1 MTAALTEKLKT
12 LRSIFHEMEHVVVA
26 YSGGVD
32 STFLLKVAVDTLG
45 ERAIGLTAISE
56 SYPERELEEARTI
69 ARDIGAKM
77 VEVRTEE
84 IERSEYRSNAGDRCY
99 FCKSELFNVAARE
112 AQRLNLGNLCYGAI
126 PDDLGDH
133 RPGMTAASEW
143 SVRAPLIEAGIS
155 KEEIRLLSKQ
165 VGLPTWN
172 KPATACLASRFPY
185 GTEITRDRL
194 RQVERC
200 EDLLKDLGLVEF
212 RARFHENLVRIEL
225 GNLELQRVFT
235 DSGLREQIIAGC
247 KDVGFPFVTIDLEGY
262 RSGSANGLVTIV
274 G

>member
-1 MTAALTEKLKT
+1 MTPVLADKLKNLHT
-12 LRSIFHEMEHVVVA
+12 IFQEMEHAVVA

-32 STFLLKVAVDTLG
+32 STFLLKVAVDALG
-45 ERAIGLTAISE
+45 ERAVGLTAISE
-56 SYPERELEEARTI
+56 SYPERELEEARII
-69 ARDIGAKM
+69 ARDMGARLI
-77 VEVRTEE
+77 EVRTAE

-99 FCKSELFNVAARE
+99 FCKSELFDVAARE
-112 AQRLNLGNLCYGAI
+112 AERLNLGNLCYGAI

-165 VGLPTWN
+165 AGLPTWN

-185 GTEITRDRL
+185 GTEISRERL
-194 RQVERC
+194 AQVERC
-200 EDLLKDLGLVEF
+200 ENLLKDLGLVEF
-212 RARFHENLVRIEL
+212 RARFHEHLVRIEL
-225 GNLELQRVFT
+225 GHLELQRVFAEPT
-235 DSGLREQIIAGC
+235 LRDQIVTGC
-247 KDVGFPFVTIDLEGY
+247 KDVGFRFVTIDLEGY